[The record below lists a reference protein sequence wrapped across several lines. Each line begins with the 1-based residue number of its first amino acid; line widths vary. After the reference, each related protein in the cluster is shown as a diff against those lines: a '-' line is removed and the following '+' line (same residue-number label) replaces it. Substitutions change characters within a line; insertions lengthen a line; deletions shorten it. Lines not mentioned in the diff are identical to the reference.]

1 MMCINPIR
9 IKRKLSD
16 GSFRFDD
23 VPCGK
28 CAACVQRRVSDITFR
43 LFQEYKH
50 STSAFFF
57 TLTYDDCNIPLAE
70 VDGTLYPTLRKE
82 DVQKFLKRLR
92 QHIHPM
98 KVRYYIVGEYGPN
111 TNRPHYHGILFN
123 YPLGCDILQDIQ
135 SAWALYGCAI
145 GFVKVSPITSGRISY
160 VAKYA
165 SKLLLD
171 NGCRPVHPVEEFTL
185 QSRKP
190 AIGSQF
196 LTSELVNQYRIRH
209 QTFVRDGGYKKHMPT
224 YYTNKVFDS
233 EHLKEVRRFELRK
246 SIEKNESLQP
256 SSPTGKSL
264 PRKYSSYLSLER
276 NIQKQLTKKKI

>member
-16 GSFRFDD
+16 GSFRYDD

-92 QHIHPM
+92 QHIHPI
-98 KVRYYIVGEYGPN
+98 KIRYYIVGEYGPN

-123 YPLGCDILQDIQ
+123 YPLVGDVYRDIQ
-135 SAWALYGCAI
+135 SAWQLYDTPI
-145 GFVKVSPITSGRISY
+145 GFISVSPVTSGRISY
-160 VAKYA
+160 IAKYVC
-165 SKLLLD
+165 KFTD
-171 NGCRPVHPVEEFTL
+171 NGVKPVKEFTL

-196 LTSELVNQYRIRH
+196 LTPELVNQYRMRH

-224 YYTNKVFDS
+224 YYTNKIYDS
-233 EHLKEVRRFELRK
+233 EHLKEVRRSELKK
-246 SIEKNESLQP
+246 SIEKNESLQL

-264 PRKYSSYLSLER
+264 PRKYSAYLSLER